1 MKKIPI
7 KKHEIVQRL
16 DLIAQDMYKM
26 PHKWKHHPLPK
37 TDVATLR
44 NYMDNPNI
52 SGHPEVSNSID
63 YSGRGVTA
71 DFRDRTSAFIGSVE
85 LLTNSKSWY
94 WDSMIFQPPATG
106 WTGWHN
112 GGDKPHKFISFIHN
126 SGTGF
131 TNFIHDGKRT
141 KIDDVHNPETTKD
154 WTCLVGELNG
164 TDTWKSDRNMGDSPR
179 LVLTLGIKGKYVEE
193 FNLFEDFVKNV

>member
-1 MKKIPI
+1 
-7 KKHEIVQRL
+7 
-16 DLIAQDMYKM
+16 MYKM

-44 NYMDNPNI
+44 NYIDNPNI

-63 YSGRGVTA
+63 YSGRAVTR
-71 DFRDRTSAFIGSVE
+71 DFRDRTSALLGAIKN
-85 LLTNSKSWY
+85 LTNCSHWY

-131 TNFIHDGKRT
+131 TNFIHNGKRI
-141 KIDDVHNPETTKD
+141 KIEDRHIPTHTKD
-154 WTCLVGELNG
+154 WTCLIGELNG
-164 TDTWKSDRNMGDSPR
+164 VDSWKSDRNMGDTPR
-179 LVLTLGIKGKYVEE
+179 LVLTLGVKGKYLNAFNEVET
-193 FNLFEDFVKNV
+193 FIKNV